1 MEMIRPYFL
10 TEPEMTSLGRL
21 RTLRVLGV
29 DPGTFKMGVGVVD
42 ADRGELALA
51 YSSVLVA
58 PKRKSLAER
67 LRYMHDH
74 LVEVVQRCG
83 PAVVAIEEPFV
94 ARNVRAAM
102 AVGHAQAVAML
113 VAAQHELDVATYSP
127 REVKRAVTDYG
138 ASSKG
143 QVQEMVGL
151 LLGLPA
157 TPPSSDEADALA
169 VAICHVNAS
178 RAEELAATGG

>member
-1 MEMIRPYFL
+1 
-10 TEPEMTSLGRL
+10 
-21 RTLRVLGV
+21 
-29 DPGTFKMGVGVVD
+29 MGVGVVD

-51 YSSVLVA
+51 YSAVLS
-58 PKRKSLAER
+58 PPRRKSLAER
-67 LRYMHDH
+67 LSYLHDH
-74 LVEVVQRCG
+74 LTEVVQRCV

-102 AVGHAQAVAML
+102 AVGHAQAIAML
-113 VAAQHELDVATYSP
+113 VAAQYDLDLATYSP

-138 ASSKG
+138 ASSKE
-143 QVQEMVGL
+143 QVQEMVEL

-157 TPPSSDEADALA
+157 TLQSSDEADALA

-178 RAEELAATGG
+178 RAEELAAAGG